1 MLRADVEELAVFVT
15 RTDQGVFLCERQGQL
30 WRTIET
36 LKGLLEQSLD
46 DGTYLPVSIEVVTQG
61 VIAGLLDEPGG
72 ILLRQRDDAPHAA
85 MTDATFGVE
94 QVLAQRLRLWTDV
107 GGAGQRE
114 TGLARWIERALALGQ
129 FEGTG
134 LSVAWMGAQQFLR
147 AAITDL
153 DRGVVDAY
161 AHETPDGRGPRRRRS
176 SSPSSISQAIAQ
188 SSPAAPASPTY
199 FVTTPLEMPSDA
211 AIRSWEKPP
220 SNLSRKTSLIMRMFI
235 RCAGTRS
242 LWQKLASIARVVD
255 VMRNASPAVRFVQS
269 RSRNGRSPSS
279 EIRTRRYREC
289 DRSAFWADPS
299 PGRK

>member
-1 MLRADVEELAVFVT
+1 MRAGAVLRADVEELAVFVT

-36 LKGLLEQSLD
+36 LKGLLEQPLD

-61 VIAGLLDEPGG
+61 VIAGLLDEPSG
-72 ILLRQRDDAPHAA
+72 ILLRERDDAPHAA
-85 MTDATFGVE
+85 VADATFGVE

-161 AHETPDGRGPRRRRS
+161 AH
-176 SSPSSISQAIAQ
+176 
-188 SSPAAPASPTY
+188 
-199 FVTTPLEMPSDA
+199 
-211 AIRSWEKPP
+211 
-220 SNLSRKTSLIMRMFI
+220 
-235 RCAGTRS
+235 
-242 LWQKLASIARVVD
+242 
-255 VMRNASPAVRFVQS
+255 
-269 RSRNGRSPSS
+269 
-279 EIRTRRYREC
+279 
-289 DRSAFWADPS
+289 
-299 PGRK
+299 